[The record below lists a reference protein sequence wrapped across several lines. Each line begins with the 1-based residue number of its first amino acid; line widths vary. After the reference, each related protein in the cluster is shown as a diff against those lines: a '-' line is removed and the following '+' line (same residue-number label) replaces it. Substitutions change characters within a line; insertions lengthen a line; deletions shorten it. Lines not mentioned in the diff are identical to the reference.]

1 MEGTM
6 DNSEI
11 IVRIGLTD
19 PQTAI
24 VMSAL
29 SWYMYNNPH
38 INEEQWEIANSVME
52 KIDEEL

>member
-1 MEGTM
+1 MEVSM

-38 INEEQWEIANSVME
+38 ISEEQWEIANSVME
-52 KIDEEL
+52 RIDEEL

>member
-1 MEGTM
+1 MEGSM